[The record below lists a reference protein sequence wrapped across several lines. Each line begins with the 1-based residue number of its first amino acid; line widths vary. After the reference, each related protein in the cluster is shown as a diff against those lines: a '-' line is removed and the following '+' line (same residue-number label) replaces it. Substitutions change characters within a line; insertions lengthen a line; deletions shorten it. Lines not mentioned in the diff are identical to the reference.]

1 MNELTELE
9 RMCAEVAPASPH
21 ALALGRNRLLT
32 ATRTSTTRTPHRWPR
47 LAVTGALALTM
58 AVGLIAVN
66 VTGETP
72 SQPSAVA
79 AAAVLDRAAEAAEAK
94 PDPTPRD
101 DQFVYVK
108 KAQWSGAPGSTPH
121 AYTDERWESVDGSRA
136 GLRIEHGKRAV
147 IPPPKPGEYH
157 ILPIRYTEL
166 RALPTDPDELL
177 AHMRKLYTRNL
188 LAKDSDEGVARYLAG
203 LLANPVLP
211 SDLRPAAYRAL
222 AKVPGTRVLQDVMD
236 VTDRR
241 GLGIAWEPGSEFGG
255 SEMILILD
263 PHTFA
268 YLGTRHTYV
277 EDVGRDGVAEGDKI
291 VDWAAQ
297 LAVGVTDTAGAQ
309 P

>member
-1 MNELTELE
+1 MDELTELE

-21 ALALGRNRLLT
+21 ALASGRSRLLT
-32 ATRTSTTRTPHRWPR
+32 ATRTSTTRTPLRWPR
-47 LAVTGALALTM
+47 IAVTGALALTM

-72 SQPSAVA
+72 NQPSAVA
-79 AAAVLDRAAEAAEAK
+79 AAAVLDRAAEAAEAT

-108 KAQWSGAPGSTPH
+108 EAQWSGAPGSTSH
-121 AYTDERWESVDGSRA
+121 AYAGERWESVDGSQA
-136 GLRIEHGKRAV
+136 GLKVEHGKRVV
-147 IPPPKPGEYH
+147 IPPPKPGEFH
-157 ILPIRYTEL
+157 ILPVRYTEL
-166 RALPTDPDELL
+166 RTLPTDPDELL
-177 AHMRKLYTRNL
+177 AHMRGL
-188 LAKDSDEGVARYLAG
+188 LVNDSDEGAARYLAG
-203 LLANPVLP
+203 LLSNPVLP

-222 AKVPGTRVLQDVMD
+222 AKVPGTRVLQDVLD
-236 VTDRR
+236 VTGRR
-241 GLGIAWEPGSEFGG
+241 GLGITWEPESEFGG
-255 SEMILILD
+255 SEMVLILD

-277 EDVGRDGVAEGDKI
+277 EDGGRDGVAKGEKI
-291 VDWAAQ
+291 VDWVAR

>member
-1 MNELTELE
+1 MDELTELE

-21 ALALGRNRLLT
+21 ALAVGRGRLLA
-32 ATRTSTTRTPHRWPR
+32 ATRTSTTRTPLRWPR
-47 LAVTGALALTM
+47 IAVTGALALSM
-58 AVGLIAVN
+58 AVALIAVN

-72 SQPSAVA
+72 NQPSAVA
-79 AAAVLDRAAEAAEAK
+79 AAAILDRAAEAAETK

-108 KAQWSGAPGSTPH
+108 EARWSGAPGSTSHP
-121 AYTDERWESVDGSRA
+121 YTNERWESVNGSHA

-157 ILPIRYTEL
+157 IVPIRYTEL
-166 RALPTDPDELL
+166 RTLPTDPDELL
-177 AHMRKLYTRNL
+177 VYLRNL
-188 LAKDSDEGVARYLAG
+188 PAADSDERVAGYLAG

-222 AKVPGTRVLQDVMD
+222 AKVPGTRVLQDVLD

-255 SEMILILD
+255 SEMVLILD

-277 EDVGRDGVAEGDKI
+277 EDVGRDGIAKGDKI

>member
-1 MNELTELE
+1 MDELTELE

-21 ALALGRNRLLT
+21 SLAMGRSRLLT
-32 ATRTSTTRTPHRWPR
+32 TTRTSTTRTPRRWPQI
-47 LAVTGALALTM
+47 AVTGALALTM

-72 SQPSAVA
+72 NQSSAVA
-79 AAAVLDRAAEAAEAK
+79 AAAVLDRAAEAAEIE

-108 KAQWSGAPGSTPH
+108 EARWSGAPGSTSHP
-121 AYTDERWESVDGSRA
+121 YTNERWESVNGSHA
-136 GLRIEHGKRAV
+136 GLTIEHGKRTV
-147 IPPPKPGEYH
+147 TPPPRPSEYH
-157 ILPIRYTEL
+157 FVPIRYTEL

-177 AHMRKLYTRNL
+177 AYMRTL
-188 LAKDSDEGVARYLAG
+188 LRQDSDEGVAGYLAG

-222 AKVPGTRVLQDVMD
+222 AKVPGTRVLQDVLD

-255 SEMILILD
+255 SEMVLILD

-277 EDVGRDGVAEGDKI
+277 EDVGRDGVAKGDKI
-291 VDWAAQ
+291 VDWTSQ
-297 LAVGVTDTAGAQ
+297 LAAGVTDTAGAQ